1 MRALS
6 DALPTGHRAMA
17 NPTLQLHFDCGKAT
31 PPVSHSHN
39 WPSGRMQN
47 FLFKIGQKS
56 YFLPIKTPKL
66 ILTIEWYY
74 RSMYCRSNA
83 MIFIR
88 PSLDGTYYG
97 MALSVRPSVRSSV
110 RPTVSTK
117 KHRCKW
123 RIFFKFCTQVCLGV
137 PSINLWFLL
146 SYLIK
151 YAHNS
156 IINDFSIFGIHRVIF
171 LVRVFKFCTFWELV
185 MFLDISSVFYRI
197 PIWLFFTII
206 LTIHLLISLGT
217 LLARENIEGTFWF
230 FSNSVCTCS

>member
-1 MRALS
+1 MCILS
-6 DALPTGHRAMA
+6 TVKISDLLDQETCKG
-17 NPTLQLHFDCGKAT
+17 FYT
-31 PPVSHSHN
+31 PFFRRDV
-39 WPSGRMQN
+39 
-47 FLFKIGQKS
+47 L
-56 YFLPIKTPKL
+56 
-66 ILTIEWYY
+66 WYG
-74 RSMYCRSNA
+74 A
-83 MIFIR
+83 VR
-88 PSLDGTYYG
+88 P
-97 MALSVRPSVRSSV
+97 SVRPSVRPFV

-137 PSINLWFLL
+137 PSINLWFVL

-156 IINDFSIFGIHRVIF
+156 KISDFSIFGIHRVIF

-185 MFLDISSVFYRI
+185 MFLDISAVFYRML
-197 PIWLFFTII
+197 IWLFFTII
-206 LTIHLLISLGT
+206 LRIHLLISLGT

>member
-1 MRALS
+1 MKNYLRTQITLYEEDKITLYEEDKKEEASMRCSL
-6 DALPTGHRAMA
+6 
-17 NPTLQLHFDCGKAT
+17 LHGSWD
-31 PPVSHSHN
+31 
-39 WPSGRMQN
+39 Q
-47 FLFKIGQKS
+47 
-56 YFLPIKTPKL
+56 
-66 ILTIEWYY
+66 IL
-74 RSMYCRSNA
+74 RR
-83 MIFIR
+83 
-88 PSLDGTYYG
+88 
-97 MALSVRPSVRSSV
+97 
-110 RPTVSTK
+110 RPTVNTK

-137 PSINLWFLL
+137 PSINLWFVL

-156 IINDFSIFGIHRVIF
+156 IISNFSIFGIHRVIF

-185 MFLDISSVFYRI
+185 MFLDISSLFYRI
-197 PIWLFFTII
+197 LIWLFFTII

>member
-1 MRALS
+1 MIRY
-6 DALPTGHRAMA
+6 
-17 NPTLQLHFDCGKAT
+17 QE
-31 PPVSHSHN
+31 HS
-39 WPSGRMQN
+39 PSNGYQ
-47 FLFKIGQKS
+47 
-56 YFLPIKTPKL
+56 
-66 ILTIEWYY
+66 LTIMIFP
-74 RSMYCRSNA
+74 STHLPLDKMAAISQTLFSDLC
-83 MIFIR
+83 IFIR

-97 MALSVRPSVRSSV
+97 MALSVRPSVRPSVRSSV

-137 PSINLWFLL
+137 PSINLWFVL

-156 IINDFSIFGIHRVIF
+156 IISDFSIFGIHRVIF
-171 LVRVFKFCTFWELV
+171 LVRVFKFCTSWELV

-206 LTIHLLISLGT
+206 LTIDLLISLGT